1 MPASTVGL
9 SIFAF
14 YRRKWLLL
22 LSMSMP
28 RILMID
34 DDPDEQG
41 LFAETIAE
49 LNMPE
54 EVQLQFCSNGLESL
68 TLLEK
73 ECPPPFDLIL
83 LDMNMPLMNGIEFL
97 KRTYPKLKEYATE
110 LLGFSTTNNP
120 AIISEFKAYGASAFI
135 TKPSDL
141 KKYEEIVAQVTRRAC
156 DNYLSRKKTA

>member
-1 MPASTVGL
+1 
-9 SIFAF
+9 
-14 YRRKWLLL
+14 
-22 LSMSMP
+22 
-28 RILMID
+28 MID

-49 LNMPE
+49 LQIPDE
-54 EVQLQFCSNGLESL
+54 FQLHFCSNGLESI

-97 KRTYPKLKEYATE
+97 KRTYPRLKDYATE
-110 LLGFSTTNNP
+110 LYGFSTTNNP
-120 AIISEFKAYGASAFI
+120 AIISEFKAYGAAAFI

-141 KKYEEIVAQVTRRAC
+141 KKYEAVVSDVTKRARE
-156 DNYLSRKKTA
+156 NYRIRKLTA

>member
-1 MPASTVGL
+1 
-9 SIFAF
+9 
-14 YRRKWLLL
+14 
-22 LSMSMP
+22 
-28 RILMID
+28 MID

-49 LNMPE
+49 LKMPDE
-54 EVQLQFCSNGLESL
+54 FKLQFCSNGLESI

-97 KRTYPKLKEYATE
+97 KRTYPRLKEYTTE

-120 AIISEFKAYGASAFI
+120 AIISEFKAYGATAFI

-141 KKYEEIVAQVTRRAC
+141 KKYEEVVTEVTQRARE
-156 DNYLSRKKTA
+156 NYRIRKLTA